1 MEFETEQSE
10 ETQKERT
17 SGASDSESIDSNAA
31 EKTSGPLGTLI
42 SSLRDSR
49 AAAAAGLA
57 ILAVMLLGG
66 VGVWLLFPAEK
77 PGKSAKQAETLI
89 PGDHRAE
96 VQGRLVKQDLPP
108 FYIPLPQSG
117 NGQMARVSFAVTW
130 DRPSSSRFRDQEYR
144 IRDRLY
150 RRLTKLA
157 AEGENMRSMSLAI
170 RAEAQKILEELLHPD
185 ELRVVVTGVYIV

>member
-1 MEFETEQSE
+1 MDIETEQSE
-10 ETQKERT
+10 ETQKERPVDK
-17 SGASDSESIDSNAA
+17 SDSDSTDSKAA
-31 EKTSGPLGTLI
+31 ENTSGPLRTLI
-42 SSLRDSR
+42 SSWRDSR

-66 VGVWLLFPAEK
+66 LGVWLLFPAEK
-77 PGKSAKQAETLI
+77 PGQSDKQAESPI
-89 PGDHRAE
+89 PRDNRAE
-96 VQGRLVKQDLPP
+96 AQGRLVKQDLPP

-117 NGQMARVSFAVTW
+117 NGQMARVSLAVTW

-150 RRLTKLA
+150 RGLTKLA
-157 AEGENMRSMSLAI
+157 AEGENMRSMSLTI

-185 ELRVVVTGVYIV
+185 ELRVVVSGVFIV